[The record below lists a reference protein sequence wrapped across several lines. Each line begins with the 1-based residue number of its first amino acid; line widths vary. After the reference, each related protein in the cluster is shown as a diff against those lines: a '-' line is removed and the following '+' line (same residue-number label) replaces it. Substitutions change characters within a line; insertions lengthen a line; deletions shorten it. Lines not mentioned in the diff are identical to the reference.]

1 MTKHLFSYTVI
12 GVLNTIIGYIIIFY
26 LTYIKILPEIANIVG
41 YLVGFILSYILNKK
55 YNFKSKNTHKKDFPK
70 FILSMSVAYIL
81 NFITLI
87 FFFRMLDYN
96 IYLSQIISGIVYLI
110 TGFILS
116 KFYTFKNKELS

>member
-1 MTKHLFSYTVI
+1 MTKNLFNYTVI
-12 GVLNTIIGYIIIFY
+12 GVLNTIIGYMIIFY
-26 LTYIKILPEIANIVG
+26 LIYIKVLPEIANIVG
-41 YLVGFILSYILNKK
+41 YIVGFILSYILNKK

-70 FILSMSVAYIL
+70 FILTMSIAYIL

-116 KFYTFKNKELS
+116 KFYTFKNKGLS